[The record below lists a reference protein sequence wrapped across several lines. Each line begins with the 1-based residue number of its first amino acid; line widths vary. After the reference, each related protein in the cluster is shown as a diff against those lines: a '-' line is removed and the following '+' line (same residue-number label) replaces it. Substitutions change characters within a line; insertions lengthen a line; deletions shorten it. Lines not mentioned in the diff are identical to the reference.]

1 MKNKILEA
9 LLYIQGDEGLTLEQV
24 KQVFNLNNVTEA
36 KKVMQDFHK
45 SYNQEDRGLK
55 VVNYDEIYKL
65 ATRESI
71 KDYVSKLVTIV
82 RPNKLSN
89 AAIEVAGIVAYKQPI
104 TKSQITKI
112 RGGAASDSIINNLVE
127 KGVIEEVGISP
138 TPGKPILY
146 GVTSKFYDHFRITSL
161 KDLPKINDFNYIDAT
176 ESENANFDLFSSQR
190 EDN

>member
-65 ATRESI
+65 ATRESV

-176 ESENANFDLFSSQR
+176 ESENANFDLFASQR

>member
-146 GVTSKFYDHFRITSL
+146 GVTSKFYNHFRITSL

>member
-1 MKNKILEA
+1 MKNKILES
-9 LLYIQGDEGLTLEQV
+9 LLYIQGDAGLTLEQV
-24 KQVFNLNNVTEA
+24 KLVFNLNNVIEA

-45 SYNQEDRGLK
+45 AYNSEDRGLK
-55 VVNYDEIYKL
+55 VVVYDEIYKL
-65 ATRESI
+65 ATRESV

-89 AAIEVAGIVAYKQPI
+89 AAIEVAGIIAYKQPI

-112 RGGAASDSIINNLVE
+112 RGGASSDQIINNLVQ
-127 KGVIEEVGISP
+127 KGVVEEVGVSP

-146 GVTSKFYDHFRITSL
+146 GVTSKFYDHFRLTSL
-161 KDLPKINDFNYIDAT
+161 RDLPKMDDFNYIDAS
-176 ESENANFDLFSSQR
+176 ESENNNFDLFSSQR

>member
-65 ATRESI
+65 ATRESV

-146 GVTSKFYDHFRITSL
+146 GVTSKFYDHFHITSL

>member
-65 ATRESI
+65 ATRETV

-146 GVTSKFYDHFRITSL
+146 GVTSKFYNHFRITSL
-161 KDLPKINDFNYIDAT
+161 KDLPKINDFNYIDAI

>member
-65 ATRESI
+65 ATRESV